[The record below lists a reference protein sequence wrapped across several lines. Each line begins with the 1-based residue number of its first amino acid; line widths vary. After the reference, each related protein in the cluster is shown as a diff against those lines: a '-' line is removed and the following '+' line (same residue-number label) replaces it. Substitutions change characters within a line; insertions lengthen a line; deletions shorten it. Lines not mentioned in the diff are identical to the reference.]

1 MKDMQENGNAKTAP
15 VHPIVIERLK
25 EMRTLEENWDSY
37 GALPPEP
44 GAIDRAIVF
53 AREFFG
59 VKPHVSCTN
68 DGKIVFEGDG
78 GNSIE
83 IGGSNGRDEIWVD
96 DDPS

>member
-1 MKDMQENGNAKTAP
+1 MEKQEDTQAAR
-15 VHPIVIERLK
+15 VDLIVIKRLE

-37 GALPPEP
+37 GALPPEH

-59 VKPHVSCTN
+59 VAPHVSCTN
-68 DGKIVFEGDG
+68 DGKVVFEGNG
-78 GNSIE
+78 CNIIE
-83 IGGSNGRDEIWVD
+83 IGGSNERDEIWID